1 MGPPNRS
8 HTLSPL
14 PSHTSTLRL
23 LSLRRPMSRRFRSHT
38 RFQLPRPSELARRFF
53 TPETRSSR
61 LRRPTT
67 LMFRSHTRSPL
78 TRSSTSP
85 TLTSLDT
92 PTTEPMAL
100 TPVRTTE
107 TSHPTGTSDLVDT
120 SDATP
125 ATSQTAMA
133 TELVCLPELLRLKFV

>member
-1 MGPPNRS
+1 MGSN
-8 HTLSPL
+8 
-14 PSHTSTLRL
+14 
-23 LSLRRPMSRRFRSHT
+23 T
-38 RFQLPRPSELARRFF
+38 RFQLPRPSELERSIF

-133 TELVCLPELLRLKFV
+133 TELVCLPELRLMRMRLLKFVIIASSIEFDEDSNFLLANAKTV